1 MLGCTWMAWSC
12 WGTVPPKNTVKVL
25 VWSLFGKTSLDH
37 PIVKILS
44 YISPSIFNNAAKI
57 RFSPGIVLYSML
69 QNTTPLT
76 FSQSN
81 PNEF

>member
-25 VWSLFGKTSLDH
+25 VRFLFGKTSLDH

-44 YISPSIFNNAAKI
+44 YISSSIFNNAANI

-69 QNTTPLT
+69 QNTAPFSILT
-76 FSQSN
+76 KQ
-81 PNEF
+81 P